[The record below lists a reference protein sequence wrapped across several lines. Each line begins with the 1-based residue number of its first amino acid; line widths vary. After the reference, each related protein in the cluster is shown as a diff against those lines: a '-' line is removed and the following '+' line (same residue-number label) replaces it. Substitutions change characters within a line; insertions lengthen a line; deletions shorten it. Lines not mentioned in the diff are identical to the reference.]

1 MSNGMYLIIFWCTIH
16 QILPKFLLYCNG
28 FNRTK
33 QHSQNEGAFKSVR
46 YIVTSLWLATFSS
59 TQDREGTMHTQTL
72 LAGNLML
79 DRKQRLKESITA
91 PITNLQLLNSS

>member
-1 MSNGMYLIIFWCTIH
+1 
-16 QILPKFLLYCNG
+16 
-28 FNRTK
+28 
-33 QHSQNEGAFKSVR
+33 
-46 YIVTSLWLATFSS
+46 
-59 TQDREGTMHTQTL
+59 MHTQTL